1 MKLTFYLI
9 VVILGALFPLV
20 SNAYGDGLASEILP
34 PSVIGNRN
42 VTLSIGS
49 TPFLINDNSTGTQL
63 GIILIDASTSQP
75 IPQATIA
82 VSAFK
87 GSTALF
93 GHIFQ
98 SDGGNF
104 VLSFYPQPSGNI
116 SIDEQ
121 GNPLASFFGQH
132 SGIYSIK
139 GPVFNSG
146 GLYHFKIE
154 VLTMDSYSNQ
164 ISKSFN
170 AAISVPEYDKY
181 TIHDN
186 KYGNMQVQVVAY
198 YDQINNFNYDPVTRF
213 INFTMPFN
221 WSEQNIDSL
230 SVLHQEIQI
239 PRTFDDY
246 IVTKYDTY
254 VDNIKLPDKAL
265 TIDDYSSDTN
275 RVLHIILYKQGVK
288 DLLSQIQNPAQQMTF
303 SLRPSTE
310 NTFPVVQFTRNAQF
324 KVALS
329 WDPPKILAGSDTTFN
344 FKVLDPYQSNQTVID
359 ITYDFS
365 VLEGKNGVIYHQI
378 GKTTNSFGGDNID
391 VPFPS
396 NYTGAITIA
405 FENLKD
411 NSFADSEFSATVS
424 NPEPTPEF
432 PFTVLIVFA
441 AIISLTIT
449 LTRLRVFNRN

>member
-1 MKLTFYLI
+1 MKTIYLFII
-9 VVILGALFPLV
+9 VFAVSVPLITH
-20 SNAYGDGLASEILP
+20 AYGDGLASEILP
-34 PSVIGNRN
+34 PSVVGNKN

-49 TPFLINDNSTGTQL
+49 TPFLMDSNHTGTQL
-63 GIILIDASTSQP
+63 GIILLDATTQQP

-82 VSAFK
+82 ISAFK
-87 GSTALF
+87 GDNSLF

-116 SIDEQ
+116 SVNEQ
-121 GNPLASFFGQH
+121 GNPLSSFFGQH
-132 SGIYSIK
+132 SGMYSIK
-139 GPVFNSG
+139 GPVFNSA

-154 VLTMDSYSNQ
+154 VLTMDSYDNQ

-170 AAISVPEYDKY
+170 AAISIPEYDKY

-186 KYGNMQVQVVAY
+186 KYGNQQVQIVAY
-198 YDQINNFNYDPVTRF
+198 YDQINNFKYDPATRF
-213 INFTMPFN
+213 INFTMPFD
-221 WSEQNIDSL
+221 WSEQNIGSL
-230 SVLHQEIQI
+230 SILHQEVQV
-239 PRTFDDY
+239 PRAFDDY

-254 VDNIKLPDKAL
+254 VNNIKLPDKAL

-275 RVLHIILYKQGVK
+275 RVLHIILYKQEVQ
-288 DLLSQIQNPAQQMTF
+288 DLFSEIKNPGQQMTF
-303 SLRPSTE
+303 SLKPSTE
-310 NTFPVVQFTRNAQF
+310 NGFPIVQLTRNAQF

-329 WDPPKILAGSDTTFN
+329 WDPPKILAGTTTTFN
-344 FKVLDPYQSNQTVID
+344 FKVLDPSQNQTVGD

-365 VLEGKNGVIYHQI
+365 VLEGKNGVIYHQV
-378 GKTTNSFGGDNID
+378 GKTTNSFGGDNIS

-411 NSFADSEFSATVS
+411 NSFADSEFSSTVS

-432 PFTVLIVFA
+432 PFTTIIVFA
-441 AIISLTIT
+441 TIISLSVT
-449 LTRLRVFNRN
+449 LSRLHVFNKLG

>member
-1 MKLTFYLI
+1 MKLTFYFI
-9 VVILGALFPLV
+9 VVILGALFPWV
-20 SNAYGDGLASEILP
+20 SHAYGDGLASEVLP
-34 PSVIGNRN
+34 PSVVGNRN

-49 TPFLINDNSTGTQL
+49 TPFLINENNTGTQL

-121 GNPLASFFGQH
+121 GNPLTSFFGQH

-170 AAISVPEYDKY
+170 AAISIPEYDKY
-181 TIHDN
+181 VIHDN
-186 KYGNMQVQVVAY
+186 KFGDQQIQLIAY
-198 YDQINNFNYDPVTRF
+198 YDRINDFNYDSTTRF
-213 INFTMPFN
+213 INFTMPFD

-230 SVLHQEIQI
+230 TVLHQEIQI
-239 PRTFDDY
+239 PRAFSDY
-246 IVTKYDTY
+246 VVTKYDTY

-265 TIDDYSSDTN
+265 TVDDYSSDAN

-288 DLLSQIQNPAQQMTF
+288 NLLSEIQNPGQNMTF

-310 NTFPVVQFTRNAQF
+310 NAFPVVQYTRNAQF

-329 WDPPKILAGSDTTFN
+329 WDPPKILTGSTTIFN
-344 FKVLDPYQSNQTVID
+344 FKIMDPYQSNKTVSD

-365 VLEGKNGVIYHQI
+365 VLEGKNGVIYHQV
-378 GKTTNSFGGDNID
+378 GKTSNADTGDNID

-424 NPEPTPEF
+424 NPEPAPEF
-432 PFTVLIVFA
+432 PFTIFIVFA
-441 AIISLTIT
+441 VIISLTIM
-449 LTRLRVFNRN
+449 LTRYPCF

>member
-1 MKLTFYLI
+1 MKRIYLLLI
-9 VVILGALFPLV
+9 VFAISVPLV
-20 SNAYGDGLASEILP
+20 THAYGDGLASEILP
-34 PSVIGNRN
+34 PSVVGNRN

-63 GIILIDASTSQP
+63 GIILIDANTSQP

-82 VSAFK
+82 ISAFK
-87 GSTALF
+87 GNNALF

-116 SIDEQ
+116 SINEQ
-121 GNPLASFFGQH
+121 GNPLSSFFGQH

-154 VLTMDSYSNQ
+154 VLTMGSYDNQ

-186 KYGNMQVQVVAY
+186 KYGNLQIKVVAY
-198 YDQINNFNYDPVTRF
+198 YDQINNFTYDPATHF
-213 INFTMPFN
+213 INFTMPFT
-221 WSEQNIDSL
+221 WTEQNIDLL

-239 PRTFDDY
+239 PRAFGDY

-254 VDNIKLPDKAL
+254 VNNIKLPDKAL

-288 DLLSQIQNPAQQMTF
+288 DLFSELQNPGQQMTF

-310 NTFPVVQFTRNAQF
+310 NAFPVVQFTRNAQF

-329 WDPPKILAGSDTTFN
+329 WNPTKIFAGSDTTFN
-344 FKVLDPYQSNQTVID
+344 FKVLDPYQNQTASG

-365 VLEGKNGVIYHQI
+365 VLEGKNGVIYHQV
-378 GKTTNSFGGDNID
+378 GKTTNSFDGDNIE

-411 NSFADSEFSATVS
+411 NSFADTEFSATVS

-432 PFTVLIVFA
+432 PYTALIVFA
-441 AIISLTIT
+441 VISSLTIT
-449 LTRLRVFNRN
+449 LTRFCVSSRN